1 MQVKL
6 TPRME
11 KIANLV
17 KYNNTAADIGTDH
30 GYIAI
35 YLVQNSI
42 SPFVIAGDVNLKPL
56 ESAKKNIEAAGLVD
70 KIETRLGSGLTIL
83 KPKEASSIIIAGMGG
98 LLISEII
105 QHSLDVAM
113 AAEMLIL
120 QPMQAQ
126 EELRRYIVEAGFR
139 IVKDILVK
147 EDHRIYE
154 IICVQKGEQRVT
166 KEIFF
171 DIGFYIEENPREL
184 AKEFLEGK
192 INILKNI
199 IDDISKVKAEATKD
213 KLKQCQEK
221 LNSLEEVMLWLK
233 E

>member
-35 YLVQNSI
+35 YLVQNNI